1 MLNTPYRSPVLGPA
15 PTQEPTAVATPA
27 QGEVLAALSADGPAT
42 AAELGARTGQHPN
55 TVREHLDALVDL
67 GLAARDRDAPA
78 GRGRPAYRYAALPHP
93 SEGPAYRAL
102 IAALVEHFVDGS
114 GRVAPGHSPGRTITE
129 RATLLGRGVPVPES
143 VAELARA
150 SGGAGGAGSATSARR
165 RVAQAMAT
173 VMAGQ
178 GFRTE
183 ELPRGRGLRLVNCP
197 LVGVAVRHGEVVCGF
212 HQGMLQAVVE
222 RSGGDPDSVHLEPFA
237 EPGACLVR
245 IGPATSS

>member
-1 MLNTPYRSPVLGPA
+1 MYKR
-15 PTQEPTAVATPA
+15 Q
-27 QGEVLAALSADGPAT
+27 ADGPAT

-93 SEGPAYRAL
+93 AEGPAYRAL
-102 IAALVEHFVDGS
+102 MAALVENFVDGS
-114 GRVAPGHSPGRTITE
+114 SHVTPGHTPEQRVTE

-150 SGGAGGAGSATSARR
+150 SGGAGGAIAARR
-165 RVAQAMAT
+165 RVAQAMAI

-178 GFRTE
+178 GFRSE

-245 IGPATSS
+245 IGPANSS

>member
-1 MLNTPYRSPVLGPA
+1 MLNTPSRSPVLGPA

-114 GRVAPGHSPGRTITE
+114 SRGALGHSPASTITE

-150 SGGAGGAGSATSARR
+150 SGEAGGAAKARR
-165 RVAQAMAT
+165 TVAQAMAT

-245 IGPATSS
+245 IGPANSS